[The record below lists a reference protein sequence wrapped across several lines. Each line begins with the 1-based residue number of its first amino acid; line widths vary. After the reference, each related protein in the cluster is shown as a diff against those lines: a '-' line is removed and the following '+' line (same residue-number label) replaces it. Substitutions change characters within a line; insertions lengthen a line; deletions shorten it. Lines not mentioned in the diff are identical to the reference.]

1 MHTNSLNP
9 YPRLHTFF
17 KHTFFKH
24 LQTEQKSKAEKAAED
39 AYWRA
44 QGEGAKSKAAA
55 KKEEEEKKRLEQ
67 LAKKAE
73 LKRLQEEEE
82 AALSKPKANP
92 KANRVTG
99 SKVGCCGCWQ
109 PSSCNLRAGTR
120 GWVGGG
126 GGRGGVGDG
135 VVAATSAGGFSSCT
149 HA

>member
-1 MHTNSLNP
+1 MHSL
-9 YPRLHTFF
+9 LCWSASCSVCSLFGVLF
-17 KHTFFKH
+17 VV
-24 LQTEQKSKAEKAAED
+24 LLDDVQTEQKGKAEKAAED

-55 KKEEEEKKRLEQ
+55 KKEEEENKRLEQ

-99 SKVGCCGCWQ
+99 SKVG
-109 PSSCNLRAGTR
+109 
-120 GWVGGG
+120 
-126 GGRGGVGDG
+126 
-135 VVAATSAGGFSSCT
+135 
-149 HA
+149 